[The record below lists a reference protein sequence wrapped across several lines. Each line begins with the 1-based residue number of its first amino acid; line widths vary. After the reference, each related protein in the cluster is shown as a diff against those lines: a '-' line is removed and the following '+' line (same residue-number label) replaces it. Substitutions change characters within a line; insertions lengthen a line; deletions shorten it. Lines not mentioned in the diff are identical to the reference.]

1 MPMIE
6 WENEYPSTAE
16 YADFYS
22 GYVELVNTSNI
33 INALK
38 SQMHEVYTLV
48 HSLPIEK
55 GDFAYDVGKW
65 TLKEVIGHIIETE
78 RLFSYRAFSIS
89 RGEKNELPSMDQDQY
104 MKNNLYHVRTL
115 VDLLNEFLAVRIST
129 IHLLSNMN
137 KRMISKKGIASGYE
151 VSVRALSYIIVG
163 HVMHHLN
170 IIKGKYLLD

>member
-1 MPMIE
+1 MIE

-33 INALK
+33 INALT
-38 SQMHEVYTLV
+38 SQMYEVYTLV

-89 RGEKNELPSMDQDQY
+89 RGEKNELPSMD
-104 MKNNLYHVRTL
+104 KINT
-115 VDLLNEFLAVRIST
+115 
-129 IHLLSNMN
+129 
-137 KRMISKKGIASGYE
+137 
-151 VSVRALSYIIVG
+151 
-163 HVMHHLN
+163 
-170 IIKGKYLLD
+170 